1 MRRQTFEFW
10 LLRLPHPFNTQNLR
24 GLSSLHYLQCSHS
37 HILRGPDWCRP
48 FATEKSSSGF
58 LWQSVSSKK
67 PLRKA
72 FKTEPRELLGGTEEK
87 SVSDE
92 GSLFCPPGTSM
103 WFFSIWPRNILG
115 LTPPPWMTYWKERF
129 LLFHPSPP
137 MTYLFL
143 LFLDPME
150 TSPPSGFP
158 HLGVVINWS
167 VAWSSWPV
175 TGIPPNLWTPDIAQV
190 LSLNTILF
198 HTWGQ
203 LYF

>member
-87 SVSDE
+87 SDLNC
-92 GSLFCPPGTSM
+92 GSLICHSGK
-103 WFFSIWPRNILG
+103 SII
-115 LTPPPWMTYWKERF
+115 F
-129 LLFHPSPP
+129 
-137 MTYLFL
+137 YL
-143 LFLDPME
+143 
-150 TSPPSGFP
+150 SGFP
-158 HLGVVINWS
+158 DIWLLVTFFNTSIDERYGAPNKVKT
-167 VAWSSWPV
+167 WSSKRYKRALGW
-175 TGIPPNLWTPDIAQV
+175 
-190 LSLNTILF
+190 S
-198 HTWGQ
+198 
-203 LYF
+203 